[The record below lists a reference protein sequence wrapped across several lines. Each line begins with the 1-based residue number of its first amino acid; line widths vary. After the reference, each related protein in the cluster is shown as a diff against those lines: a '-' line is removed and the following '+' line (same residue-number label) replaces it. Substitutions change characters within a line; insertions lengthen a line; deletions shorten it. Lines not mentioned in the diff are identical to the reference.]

1 MRQRFFHHARWG
13 LLALWALLPAGA
25 RAAGLE
31 LTDVQLNNQR
41 GPLSVLVKLSGE
53 VPQASLRN
61 DGKNTHILV
70 LPGTTLVFQKGRTS
84 KISVGGLGL
93 EQIDIYPLKVKE
105 EDQVRLELLLQEGFT
120 VVDRTEAG
128 LNVVRLDILPV
139 PGSASAKAKT
149 PAAEKPKMPAAA
161 ILPPPLPPVIEVAPP
176 PKLPPDAV
184 RPVSPGRSALPP
196 PVSPVAPETPATP
209 DAGNLRTD
217 AATSGPSGVSSIE
230 AKMLATRITN
240 LSFRR
245 ADLEDVLSLLALK
258 GGFNVVIAPGLT
270 GQSTLSL
277 NNVTVKEA
285 LDLLGR
291 LNKFQYK
298 VFQNTVLVTL
308 NTKDEGIEPLE
319 TELIELS
326 FVSPENVKTIVE
338 GLSLIDRGK
347 VQTMAPNSSGADGRV
362 DTSTTNVLMVK
373 ETPANLRLIREVVR
387 KVDRKP
393 RQVMVSV
400 KFVEMEEGALKTF
413 MANPT
418 ISRTKGSRTSAS
430 SSVKFNDLTG
440 TASDLL
446 INIVGH
452 HKGFNLNTV
461 LRHQEQ
467 QNHLEVI
474 AEPNLLTLDGK
485 MGEVDLTE
493 KTGFFLAGATANTTG
508 NTQTRQTIDFG
519 VKMNITP
526 RIDREGGITM
536 LVEPEVTTP
545 GERGVDGLP
554 NEKTKKVKL
563 TVRVKSGET
572 LMVGGL
578 IQEEY
583 EEIIRK
589 APLLGDIPI
598 LKKLFRSRSRDKSKK
613 ELVIFVTPTI
623 LEND

>member
-1 MRQRFFHHARWG
+1 MRQRFFHGAFWG
-13 LLALWALLPAGA
+13 LLVLLLLPAGA
-25 RAAGLE
+25 LAAGLE

-53 VPQASLRN
+53 APQATLRN

-70 LPGTTLVFQKGRTS
+70 LSGTTLVFQKGRTS
-84 KISVGGLGL
+84 KITVGGLGL

-128 LNVVRLDILPV
+128 LNVVRLDILPM
-139 PGSASAKAKT
+139 PGSTPVKAKT
-149 PAAEKPKMPAAA
+149 PTAEKPKTHAAT
-161 ILPPPLPPVIEVAPP
+161 LPPPLPPVIEVAPP

-184 RPVSPGRSALPP
+184 RPVSPGRAVTPP
-196 PVSPVAPETPATP
+196 PVSPTSPEAATA
-209 DAGNLRTD
+209 DTGAGNLRTD

-240 LSFRR
+240 LNFRR

-258 GGFNVVIAPGLT
+258 GGFNVVMAPGLT

-308 NTKDEGIEPLE
+308 NTKDEGVEPLE
-319 TELIELS
+319 TELLELS
-326 FVSPENVKTIVE
+326 FVSPENVKTVVE

-347 VQTMAPNSSGADGRV
+347 VQTMAPNSTGGDGRV
-362 DTSTTNVLMVK
+362 DSTTTNVLMVK

-387 KVDRKP
+387 KLDRKP

-400 KFVEMEEGALKTF
+400 KFVEMEEGTLKTF
-413 MANPT
+413 FINPT

-430 SSVKFNDLTG
+430 SSIKFNDLAG

-519 VKMNITP
+519 VKMKITP
-526 RIDREGGITM
+526 RIDREGSITM

-598 LKKLFRSRSRDKSKK
+598 LKKFFRSRSRDKSKK